1 MDWDNSIDNLWERED
16 SHKIPSMHSSSGGQL
31 SEPKEWQ
38 ELSAGDKYEIMG
50 VAIKNGVTDLPTIRK
65 KWSEFAKGGKL
76 SDKEYLTIM
85 EKVAKENNSNWNAL
99 RDAEGGSQLTPDEEL
114 VRLLNDNSYDYRG
127 YYDKYPESRA
137 NADTHWPDEFK
148 TVWHPTFSNESKY
161 SGIASEYNPTGLQGG
176 YWVGETF
183 VPSIYQMNEQAPKW
197 EGPIVDSSNYY
208 DQGGFL
214 EWLKGLFTSEP
225 EKKYKAADGSMHA
238 TKEEVGRRN
247 AQLIKSGRAYFQK
260 ESKIKGI
267 KQKVVP
273 RQPNTS
279 PTSKKST
286 ALENEMYTYLDGHRN
301 RVGYRTKAYDIP
313 YGEREIKVLP
323 KGSTLSTKIS
333 VNALDSIA
341 KYAGITGTPIK
352 AAIGLP
358 YQETTFGK
366 MPAFNYEKLGK
377 EYSSRDLGN
386 TNYFKNFGS
395 IPAEY
400 LVRDF
405 RYNGDLMINGR
416 RDNPIALNVPPLQ
429 HAFEY
434 YNSGNYNRGDENH
447 TPDVEAAG
455 DSLWNETT
463 GNLSK
468 WWKTEGREWYEKGS
482 KQRKK

>member
-1 MDWDNSIDNLWERED
+1 MDWDDFIDNLGERENG
-16 SHKIPSMHSSSGGQL
+16 HKIPSMQSSLGGQL
-31 SEPKEWQ
+31 NRSKEWQ

-50 VAIKNGVTDLPTIRK
+50 VAIKNGITDLPTIRK
-65 KWSEFAKGGKL
+65 KWNEFAKGGKL

-85 EKVAKENNSNWNAL
+85 EKVAKENNSN
-99 RDAEGGSQLTPDEEL
+99 
-114 VRLLNDNSYDYRG
+114 
-127 YYDKYPESRA
+127 
-137 NADTHWPDEFK
+137 
-148 TVWHPTFSNESKY
+148 
-161 SGIASEYNPTGLQGG
+161 
-176 YWVGETF
+176 
-183 VPSIYQMNEQAPKW
+183 YQMNEQAPKW

-247 AQLIKSGRAYFQK
+247 AQLVKSGRAYFQK

-273 RQPNTS
+273 RLPNTS
-279 PTSKKST
+279 PTFKKST

-313 YGEREIKVLP
+313 YGEREIKVSP

-416 RDNPIALNVPPLQ
+416 RDKPIALNVPPLQ

-434 YNSGNYNRGDENH
+434 YNSGNYNRGDEDH

-455 DSLWNETT
+455 DALWNETT

-468 WWKTEGREWYEKGS
+468 WWKTEGRKWYEKGA

>member
-1 MDWDNSIDNLWERED
+1 MDWDDFIDNLGERENG
-16 SHKIPSMHSSSGGQL
+16 HKIPSMQSSLGGQL
-31 SEPKEWQ
+31 NRSKEWQ

-50 VAIKNGVTDLPTIRK
+50 VAIKNGITDLPTIRK
-65 KWSEFAKGGKL
+65 KWNEFAKGGKL

-85 EKVAKENNSNWNAL
+85 EKVAKENNSN
-99 RDAEGGSQLTPDEEL
+99 
-114 VRLLNDNSYDYRG
+114 
-127 YYDKYPESRA
+127 
-137 NADTHWPDEFK
+137 
-148 TVWHPTFSNESKY
+148 
-161 SGIASEYNPTGLQGG
+161 
-176 YWVGETF
+176 
-183 VPSIYQMNEQAPKW
+183 YQMNEQAPKW

-247 AQLIKSGRAYFQK
+247 AQLVKSGRAYFQK

-273 RQPNTS
+273 RLPNTS
-279 PTSKKST
+279 PTFKKST

-313 YGEREIKVLP
+313 YGEREIKVSP

-434 YNSGNYNRGDENH
+434 YNSGNYNRGDEDH

-455 DSLWNETT
+455 DALWNETT

-468 WWKTEGREWYEKGS
+468 WWKTEGRKWYEKGA